1 MPGRRLAG
9 GLLVLGVAA
18 LASGCGFLGGAR
30 ADAQDAGAST
40 SPDCPFGVNDASA
53 WVNRM
58 PGPARA
64 DARPVIV
71 SAQLTDVRAKAVL
84 EKAETSTASTLVLTV
99 VQSDAAPIP
108 GRLAWRGPVPEV
120 MYQRVE
126 IVCGGKVLRVIEGI
140 ERVY

>member
-1 MPGRRLAG
+1 MPGRRAT
-9 GLLVLGVAA
+9 LGVGAVVGAA
-18 LASGCGFLGGAR
+18 LMTGCGWFGPVR
-30 ADAQDAGAST
+30 ADAQDVGT
-40 SPDCPFGVNDASA
+40 SGECAFAVTDASA

-84 EKAETSTASTLVLTV
+84 EKSDASSGGTLVLDV
-99 VQSDAAPIP
+99 VASDDAPIP
-108 GRLAWRGPVPEV
+108 GRLAWRGPVPDE
-120 MYQRVE
+120 MYDRVE
-126 IVCGGKVLRVIEGI
+126 IMCGGETLRVIDGV